1 MEGEREQ
8 TEWGERVGMREE
20 RKSGCERRD
29 RVGGGRERVVEKEV
43 REGEGGNERGE
54 SGSERGEIEWG
65 KEWRGEKKRGGREKE
80 RVCVRKREGN
90 ERGEE
95 VRVWEGEKE
104 WE

>member
-1 MEGEREQ
+1 M
-8 TEWGERVGMREE
+8 GMREE

-43 REGEGGNERGE
+43 REGEREEGVGKESGEERKRGE
-54 SGSERGEIEWG
+54 G
-65 KEWRGEKKRGGREKE
+65 E

-95 VRVWEGEKE
+95 GRVWE
-104 WE
+104 